1 MTDAAPSD
9 PRLELLF
16 RPSRISNLE
25 LRNRIVMAPMT
36 RTMSPGGIPRERNAA
51 YYRRRAAG
59 GAGLI
64 ITEGTWVPHPAAA
77 NEENVPRIYG
87 AAALA
92 GWREVVRS
100 VHDGGASIFSQLWHV
115 GQVRQE
121 VLEGLY
127 EAKPEDRSPKA
138 QVGPSGIVGGF
149 RSPLRKEADPA
160 TKEEI
165 EAIVKAFGVGAMNAQ
180 SVGFDG
186 VEIHAAHGYL
196 FDQFFWKATNRRT
209 DDYGG
214 PMENRVRF
222 AAETVREIR
231 GKVGPDFPISL
242 RLSQWKQ
249 QDFSAKLFEGPEE
262 MESFLRP
269 LVDAGVDAFHCS
281 QRRFWETEFGS
292 EHNLAAWAK
301 RLSGK
306 PAISVGSVGITSDH
320 VESLLLGDVGE
331 VRGLDDLLQA
341 MERDDFDLIAIGRG
355 ILADPEWPIKVRR
368 GQFSKLKRYSA
379 DLLKGLY

>member
-1 MTDAAPSD
+1 
-9 PRLELLF
+9 
-16 RPSRISNLE
+16 
-25 LRNRIVMAPMT
+25 
-36 RTMSPGGIPRERNAA
+36 
-51 YYRRRAAG
+51 
-59 GAGLI
+59 
-64 ITEGTWVPHPAAA
+64 
-77 NEENVPRIYG
+77 
-87 AAALA
+87 
-92 GWREVVRS
+92 
-100 VHDGGASIFSQLWHV
+100 
-115 GQVRQE
+115 
-121 VLEGLY
+121 
-127 EAKPEDRSPKA
+127 
-138 QVGPSGIVGGF
+138 
-149 RSPLRKEADPA
+149 
-160 TKEEI
+160 
-165 EAIVKAFGVGAMNAQ
+165 
-180 SVGFDG
+180 
-186 VEIHAAHGYL
+186 
-196 FDQFFWKATNRRT
+196 
-209 DDYGG
+209 
-214 PMENRVRF
+214 MENRVRF

-231 GKVGPDFPISL
+231 GRIGPDFPISL

-341 MERDDFDLIAIGRG
+341 MERDDFDLFAIGRG
-355 ILADPEWPIKVRR
+355 MLVDPEWPIKVRR

-379 DLLKGLY
+379 DVLKELY